1 MKEVVKLSINN
12 TTQNNRSNAG
22 DSESFK
28 RNLGLIEAV
37 AIGIGGM
44 IGGGI
49 FAVIGLVIGLA
60 GYFVYLS
67 LIYCTVIAIFT
78 GYNYAILAK
87 KYPSSGAGYTF
98 VRAGFGDKIGG
109 IVGWLLWFGY
119 VAAIALYAVSFG
131 LYVSY
136 FLPYNWK
143 IYSLLLIF
151 LFTAINFK
159 GVKETG
165 FIENLIV
172 GAKVGILLVFIL
184 GGLVV
189 TNVLPVFQ
197 HTLSEI
203 HQIGSSQLI
212 NILLGGTLIFIA
224 YEGFELIAT
233 SAEEIK
239 NPEKNI
245 TYAIFI
251 SITIVSLVYF
261 FTGII
266 SVAVADPST
275 ISNSEGPLIIA
286 AKQFLG
292 TFGEILLGFG
302 GVFATASALNASLY
316 GASRVLYAISRD
328 GIGPYRLTNV
338 HSRYSTPYNSILLT
352 SIAAIG
358 LTLIG
363 VLSEVSTLSSLFFL
377 FIFLAV
383 NISAVKLELKGELKN
398 SVFISFM
405 PVLLIIYS
413 IYLLLQYLMTP
424 LLWVLLFIA
433 VGIAYLTTRVNLKDM
448 SQDKT

>member
-1 MKEVVKLSINN
+1 MSIDKAQQSGASIHSNN
-12 TTQNNRSNAG
+12 TTL
-22 DSESFK
+22 K
-28 RNLGLIEAV
+28 RNLGLTEAV
-37 AIGIGGM
+37 TIGIGGM

-67 LIYCTVIAIFT
+67 LIYCTVIAVFT

-87 KYPSSGAGYTF
+87 AYPSSGAGYTF
-98 VRAGFGDKIGG
+98 VRVGFGDKIGG
-109 IVGWLLWFGY
+109 IIGWMLWFGY

-131 LYVSY
+131 LYISY
-136 FLPYNWK
+136 FFPYNWK

-151 LFTAINFK
+151 LFTIINFR

-172 GAKVGILLVFIL
+172 GTKVGILLVFII
-184 GGLVV
+184 GGLLV
-189 TNVLPVFQ
+189 TNVFPFFERSLNN
-197 HTLSEI
+197 LS
-203 HQIGSSQLI
+203 QIGTSQLI

-251 SITIVSLVYF
+251 SIAIVSIIYF
-261 FTGII
+261 FTAVI
-266 SVAVADPST
+266 SVSVASPST
-275 ISNSEGPLIIA
+275 ISNSEGPLIVA

-292 TFGEILLGFG
+292 AFGEVLLGLG
-302 GVFATASALNASLY
+302 GVLATASALNASLY
-316 GASRVLYAISRD
+316 GASRVLFAISRD
-328 GIGPYRLTNV
+328 GIGPYRLTNI
-338 HSRYSTPYNSILLT
+338 HSKRATPYNSIILT
-352 SIAAIG
+352 ALAATG

-363 VLSEVSTLSSLFFL
+363 VLAEVSTLSSLFFL

-383 NISAVKLELKGELKN
+383 NLVAVKLEIKGELKN
-398 SVFISFM
+398 NPIISFM
-405 PVLLIIYS
+405 PVLLIIFS

-424 LLWVLLFIA
+424 LLWILLFSAIL
-433 VGIAYLTTRVNLKDM
+433 VAYITTKINLRNG
-448 SQDKT
+448 TNNNINN

>member
-1 MKEVVKLSINN
+1 MSINN
-12 TTQNNRSNAG
+12 AQQGNNTTNG
-22 DSESFK
+22 TDTTFK

-37 AIGIGGM
+37 SIGIGGM

-67 LIYCTVIAIFT
+67 LIYCTIIAIFT
-78 GYNYAILAK
+78 GYNYAIMAK
-87 KYPSSGAGYTF
+87 AYPSSGAGYTF
-98 VRAGFGDKIGG
+98 VRVGFGDKIGG
-109 IVGWLLWFGY
+109 IVGWMLWFGY
-119 VAAIALYAVSFG
+119 VAAIALYAMSFG

-136 FLPYNWK
+136 FFPYNWK

-151 LFTAINFK
+151 LFTVINFK

-172 GAKVGILLVFIL
+172 GAKVGILLIFII
-184 GGLVV
+184 GGLLV
-189 TNVLPVFQ
+189 TNVLPSFQ
-197 HTLSEI
+197 HSLSSI
-203 HQIGSSQLI
+203 HQIGTSQLI
-212 NILLGGTLIFIA
+212 NIFLGGTLIFIA

-233 SAEEIK
+233 SAEEIR

-251 SITIVSLVYF
+251 SIAIVSAVYF
-261 FTGII
+261 FTAII
-266 SVAVADPST
+266 SVSVADPGT
-275 ISNSEGPLIIA
+275 ISSSEGPLIIA

-328 GIGPYRLTNV
+328 GIGPYRLTNI
-338 HSRYSTPYNSILLT
+338 HSKHATPHNSIILT
-352 SIAAIG
+352 ALAATG

-383 NISAVKLELKGELKN
+383 NLGAVKLELKGELKN
-398 SVFISFM
+398 NVILSFM
-405 PVLLIIYS
+405 PVILIIFS

-424 LLWVLLFIA
+424 LLWLLLFSA
-433 VGIAYLTTRVNLKDM
+433 VGVAYITTKINLRNGARENK
-448 SQDKT
+448 K